1 MILTVSIWDDQVRL
15 SLIGKTMRTLDH
27 VSFNFSVKKDDIGI
41 RSIDPFELKYFLRT
55 GIQQLLVRQ
64 SVSISSIGFSFMP
77 GYLMAWDKTT
87 CTPVSRCLVPNNV
100 LPSQEYQSFKFSSFY
115 SLLSES
121 TQRESPNVALNLW
134 LISKEIKKH
143 KSQVLISSLDIWL
156 KYLLTGYDENALVAS
171 PELMSEL
178 VFAGQAFDEPLLKTL
193 GLNSDM
199 FPMLGTDH
207 GLQTKNFSPLVDG
220 IEIAYATSTNGLIS
234 KMLRQYSKSP
244 IACVHLSKINHL
256 YLDNI
261 AIQPMGDMSQHW
273 VRFSSWHSLYQ
284 SFNLTNG
291 VQSMMDLSID
301 DIQDDI
307 VVPLD
312 PFRSFQDQSY
322 HMLNMSSFAPQN
334 IRKLGLL
341 QTLFL
346 IKFLLSQYDHRSQ
359 SGHIQKIVISM
370 SEWNP
375 SVLQLCIDLCQ
386 IHGIDFKMIH
396 WLDLVHVCQ
405 YTHLNLFFSS
415 SSKQDIF
422 KVNQQL
428 IPSLD
433 PLTCYSLY
441 QEWEH
446 WFNKLYDYWH

>member
-1 MILTVSIWDDQVRL
+1 
-15 SLIGKTMRTLDH
+15 
-27 VSFNFSVKKDDIGI
+27 
-41 RSIDPFELKYFLRT
+41 
-55 GIQQLLVRQ
+55 
-64 SVSISSIGFSFMP
+64 
-77 GYLMAWDKTT
+77 
-87 CTPVSRCLVPNNV
+87 
-100 LPSQEYQSFKFSSFY
+100 
-115 SLLSES
+115 
-121 TQRESPNVALNLW
+121 
-134 LISKEIKKH
+134 
-143 KSQVLISSLDIWL
+143 
-156 KYLLTGYDENALVAS
+156 
-171 PELMSEL
+171 
-178 VFAGQAFDEPLLKTL
+178 
-193 GLNSDM
+193 
-199 FPMLGTDH
+199 
-207 GLQTKNFSPLVDG
+207 
-220 IEIAYATSTNGLIS
+220 
-234 KMLRQYSKSP
+234 
-244 IACVHLSKINHL
+244 
-256 YLDNI
+256 
-261 AIQPMGDMSQHW
+261 
-273 VRFSSWHSLYQ
+273 
-284 SFNLTNG
+284 
-291 VQSMMDLSID
+291 MMDLSID

-312 PFRSFQDQSY
+312 PFRSFQDQTY
-322 HMLNMSSFAPQN
+322 HMLNMSSFDSHN

-359 SGHIQKIVISM
+359 NGHIQKIVISM

-405 YTHLNLFFSS
+405 YTQLDLFFSS